1 MMLREKIMC
10 TAPLLF
16 FNLTIKF
23 FFKFP
28 AEFLE
33 KILCVDSKWHYQAT
47 HKIFSKNSAGNLKKN
62 LIVRLKKSNGAVYM
76 IFSGNF
82 ISRSSQLKSQCML
95 KQKSKK
101 CNAFCR
107 NMQLIGRQ
115 VLGTYIVA
123 TSCKRSE
130 FLGKYFF
137 SPFLGNGNQGVK
149 LLLHK
154 EFCDCNIIST
164 RKSNGAVVKN

>member
-1 MMLREKIMC
+1 MTNHVLFAMSKLSKVQVLEMMLREKIMC

-28 AEFLE
+28 AEFWG

-82 ISRSSQLKSQCML
+82 ISNTC
-95 KQKSKK
+95 
-101 CNAFCR
+101 
-107 NMQLIGRQ
+107 
-115 VLGTYIVA
+115 
-123 TSCKRSE
+123 
-130 FLGKYFF
+130 
-137 SPFLGNGNQGVK
+137 GV
-149 LLLHK
+149 
-154 EFCDCNIIST
+154 N
-164 RKSNGAVVKN
+164 